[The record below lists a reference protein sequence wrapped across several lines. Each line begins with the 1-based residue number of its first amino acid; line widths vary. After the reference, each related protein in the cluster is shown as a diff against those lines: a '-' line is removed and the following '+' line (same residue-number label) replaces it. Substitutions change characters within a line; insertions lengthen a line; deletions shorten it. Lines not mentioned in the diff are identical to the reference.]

1 MEPNPPNRNELLTM
15 LTTEHF
21 ALQSARSATITE
33 SLGRSTIYLGSLSA
47 SLVALALI
55 AQGQN
60 SVDDFRL
67 SALVILPTLVFLGIV
82 TFVRILETGIEDA
95 IYSQGINRIR
105 HYYLELAGE
114 HARYFLLG
122 GHDDMEGGLANMGI
136 TPSPWRPFFSVA
148 SVIGLINSMVAGA
161 LVGIALDAFA
171 PRLVASIAAL
181 AVVAIAF
188 TVHYRLGYRRFLRAL
203 ERFTPIFPTEHITGS
218 GVP

>member
-1 MEPNPPNRNELLTM
+1 MEPVLRDHKELLTV

-55 AQGQN
+55 AQGET
-60 SVDDFRL
+60 SVDDFRVY
-67 SALVILPTLVFLGIV
+67 ALVILPALVFLGMV

-114 HARYFLLG
+114 DARYFLLG

-161 LVGIALDAFA
+161 LAGIAVDTIA

-181 AVVAIAF
+181 AVVAVAF
-188 TVHYRLGYRRFLRAL
+188 AVHYRLGYRRFLQAL
-203 ERFTPIFPTEHITGS
+203 ERFTPIFPTERPTDS
-218 GVP
+218 GLP